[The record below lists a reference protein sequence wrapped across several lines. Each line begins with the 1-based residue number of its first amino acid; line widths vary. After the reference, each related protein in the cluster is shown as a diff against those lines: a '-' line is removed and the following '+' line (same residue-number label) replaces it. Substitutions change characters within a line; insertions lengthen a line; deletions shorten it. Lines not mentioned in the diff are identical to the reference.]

1 MFILI
6 LLNVQTKHCVHFNII
21 LSKIWVNMRKKQIVN
36 AKPKNEHMI
45 LNNFFRP
52 LHIFPMLLGHQE
64 TLPKHS
70 HHSSSQSIQF
80 PENRHICLKTG
91 QVILNRCQK
100 WLFHFCSCLYLFKK
114 LILDVKKM
122 NEWKMEV
129 LVKLI
134 VRLLCS
140 VCCNIHYVWIYFYF
154 FNISGDQFG
163 GGGCVAGP
171 YNDKHYNTY
180 YNNGHS
186 FQPAPVPTPPWT
198 ISYTSFNWLFSIRWP
213 FSVAKAT

>member
-36 AKPKNEHMI
+36 AKPKNEHTI

-91 QVILNRCQK
+91 QVI
-100 WLFHFCSCLYLFKK
+100 
-114 LILDVKKM
+114 
-122 NEWKMEV
+122 WKGG
-129 LVKLI
+129 K
-134 VRLLCS
+134 
-140 VCCNIHYVWIYFYF
+140 
-154 FNISGDQFG
+154 FNIGQ
-163 GGGCVAGP
+163 
-171 YNDKHYNTY
+171 N
-180 YNNGHS
+180 
-186 FQPAPVPTPPWT
+186 
-198 ISYTSFNWLFSIRWP
+198 
-213 FSVAKAT
+213 

>member
-36 AKPKNEHMI
+36 AKPKNEHTI

-70 HHSSSQSIQF
+70 HHSSSQSMQF

-91 QVILNRCQK
+91 QVISKIIPPSMKSLT
-100 WLFHFCSCLYLFKK
+100 LFKTNDYNY
-114 LILDVKKM
+114 L
-122 NEWKMEV
+122 N
-129 LVKLI
+129 I
-134 VRLLCS
+134 V
-140 VCCNIHYVWIYFYF
+140 
-154 FNISGDQFG
+154 
-163 GGGCVAGP
+163 
-171 YNDKHYNTY
+171 
-180 YNNGHS
+180 
-186 FQPAPVPTPPWT
+186 
-198 ISYTSFNWLFSIRWP
+198 
-213 FSVAKAT
+213 

>member
-36 AKPKNEHMI
+36 AKPKNEHTI

-91 QVILNRCQK
+91 QVICWEVRSEASQHSSSSRMSKIKNILEVEQLIQL
-100 WLFHFCSCLYLFKK
+100 WLGWRS
-114 LILDVKKM
+114 
-122 NEWKMEV
+122 
-129 LVKLI
+129 
-134 VRLLCS
+134 
-140 VCCNIHYVWIYFYF
+140 
-154 FNISGDQFG
+154 
-163 GGGCVAGP
+163 
-171 YNDKHYNTY
+171 
-180 YNNGHS
+180 
-186 FQPAPVPTPPWT
+186 
-198 ISYTSFNWLFSIRWP
+198 
-213 FSVAKAT
+213 

>member
-36 AKPKNEHMI
+36 AKPKNEHTI

-91 QVILNRCQK
+91 QVISFLWNEPNYSISFSYYVLHAK
-100 WLFHFCSCLYLFKK
+100 DKKFHDIES
-114 LILDVKKM
+114 
-122 NEWKMEV
+122 V
-129 LVKLI
+129 LMLGNQV
-134 VRLLCS
+134 
-140 VCCNIHYVWIYFYF
+140 
-154 FNISGDQFG
+154 
-163 GGGCVAGP
+163 
-171 YNDKHYNTY
+171 
-180 YNNGHS
+180 
-186 FQPAPVPTPPWT
+186 
-198 ISYTSFNWLFSIRWP
+198 
-213 FSVAKAT
+213 